1 MVQLGGFPSR
11 LVGPLLKLRLP
22 LIGNV
27 FKQLAKSILV
37 PLRLTAVNSA
47 IFACTQ
53 KKTFGSGRATL
64 PLAFSNEDLNDIM
77 KTVKSLEE
85 SGLLIK
91 GVSETIENEV

>member
-11 LVGPLLKLRLP
+11 LVGPLLKIRLP

-37 PLRLTAVNSA
+37 PLRLTAETST

-53 KKTFGSGRATL
+53 KKTFGSGRTTL
-64 PLAFSNEDLNDIM
+64 ALVFLNEDQNDIM
-77 KTVKSLEE
+77 KTIKSLEE